1 MVAGSTPPA
10 GRSRRQICRV
20 PARRFAYHFNG
31 MEPGRDR
38 ISSDPVCS
46 VVVPIFGEG
55 RHLSQVLQR
64 LDEVLRSTD
73 VSYELI
79 VVDDGSTDDSW
90 TIMRAEAEVR
100 PSLRA
105 LRFTRNFGKEMAV
118 RAGLELARGAAVVVI
133 DGDLQQPP
141 ELIPEMIRRWRTD
154 DVDVVEAVREGRGT
168 EPMTSRLG
176 ARLFYAL
183 FRRLSGYDLKGATD
197 YKLMD
202 RRVVEAW
209 LSMDER
215 SSFFRAMIAWL
226 GFRHALLHFDTAE
239 RVAGVSRWSLSKRLR
254 LAATAIT
261 GFSSRPLHL
270 VTFGGLGFLVFS
282 VVLGIQTLARKLSGS
297 AVSGFTTVILLLL
310 IIGAAV
316 MISLGIIGEYLA
328 RIYEEV
334 KRRPHYVVADR
345 IRG

>member
-1 MVAGSTPPA
+1 MASGP
-10 GRSRRQICRV
+10 
-20 PARRFAYHFNG
+20 
-31 MEPGRDR
+31 DR
-38 ISSDPVCS
+38 IPSDLVCS
-46 VVVPIFGEG
+46 VVVPVFGEG
-55 RHLSQVLQR
+55 HHLRRVLQR
-64 LDEVLRSTD
+64 LDEVLRLAE

-90 TIMRAEAEVR
+90 AIIKTEAEVR

-118 RAGLELARGAAVVVI
+118 RAGLEMARGAAVVVI
-133 DGDLQQPP
+133 DGDLQHPP
-141 ELIPEMIRRWRTD
+141 ELIPEMLRRWRAD
-154 DVDVVEAVREGRGT
+154 GVDVVEAVREDRGS
-168 EPMTSRLG
+168 EPMTSRLA
-176 ARLFYAL
+176 ARMFYAL
-183 FRRLSGYDLKGATD
+183 FGRLSGYDLQGTTD

-209 LSMDER
+209 LSMEER
-215 SSFFRAMIAWL
+215 NPFFRAMVAWL
-226 GFRHALLHFDTAE
+226 GFRRALLRFSTAG
-239 RVAGVSRWSLSKRLR
+239 RVGGASRWSLSKRLH
-254 LAATAIT
+254 LAATAVT
-261 GFSSRPLHL
+261 AFSSRPLHL
-270 VTFGGLGFLVFS
+270 VTFGGLGFLVFA
-282 VVLGIQTLARKLSGS
+282 VVLGIQTTARKLSGN

>member
-1 MVAGSTPPA
+1 LSAIEPDRDGIS
-10 GRSRRQICRV
+10 RS
-20 PARRFAYHFNG
+20 
-31 MEPGRDR
+31 
-38 ISSDPVCS
+38 PVCS
-46 VVVPIFGEG
+46 VVVPVFGEAH
-55 RHLSQVLQR
+55 HLRRVLQR
-64 LDEVLRSTD
+64 LDDVLRLAG

-90 TIMRAEAEVR
+90 TILKVEAEVR

-105 LRFTRNFGKEMAV
+105 LRLTRNFGKEMAV
-118 RAGLELARGAAVVVI
+118 RAGLEMARGEAAVVI

-141 ELIPEMIRRWRTD
+141 ELIPEMIRRWRAG
-154 DVDVVEAVREGRGT
+154 DVDVVEAVREDRGI
-168 EPMTSRLG
+168 EPVTSRLG

-183 FRRLSGYDLKGATD
+183 FRRLSGYDLNGATD
-197 YKLMD
+197 CKLMD

-209 LSMDER
+209 LSMEER
-215 SSFFRAMIAWL
+215 SPFFRAMIAWL
-226 GFRHALLHFDTAE
+226 GFRHAILRFDTAT
-239 RVAGVSRWSLSKRLR
+239 RVGGASRWSLPNRLR

-261 GFSSRPLHL
+261 AFSSRPLHL

-282 VVLGIQTLARKLSGS
+282 VALGVQTLARKLSGS

-334 KRRPHYVVADR
+334 KRRPHYVVGES
-345 IRG
+345 IRR

>member
-1 MVAGSTPPA
+1 
-10 GRSRRQICRV
+10 
-20 PARRFAYHFNG
+20 
-31 MEPGRDR
+31 MEPGRD
-38 ISSDPVCS
+38 SSRRDPVCS
-46 VVVPIFGEG
+46 VVVPVFGEG
-55 RHLSQVLQR
+55 RHLSRVLER
-64 LDEVLRSTD
+64 LDEVLRLAD

-90 TIMRAEAEVR
+90 AIIKAEAEIR

-118 RAGLELARGAAVVVI
+118 RAGLEMASGAAVVVI

-154 DVDVVEAVREGRGT
+154 DVDVVEAVREDRGT
-168 EPMTSRLG
+168 EPMTSRLT
-176 ARLFYAL
+176 ARLFYAV
-183 FRRLSGYDLKGATD
+183 FRRLSGSDLKGATD

-209 LSMDER
+209 LSMEER
-215 SSFFRAMIAWL
+215 NPFFRAMIAWL
-226 GFRHALLHFDTAE
+226 GFRRAVLRFDTAN
-239 RVAGVSRWSLSKRLR
+239 RVGGASRWSLSKRLR
-254 LAATAIT
+254 LAATAVT
-261 GFSSRPLHL
+261 AFSSRPLHL
-270 VTFGGLGFLVFS
+270 VTFGGLGFFVFA
-282 VVLGIQTLARKLSGS
+282 VVLGIQTVARKLSGS